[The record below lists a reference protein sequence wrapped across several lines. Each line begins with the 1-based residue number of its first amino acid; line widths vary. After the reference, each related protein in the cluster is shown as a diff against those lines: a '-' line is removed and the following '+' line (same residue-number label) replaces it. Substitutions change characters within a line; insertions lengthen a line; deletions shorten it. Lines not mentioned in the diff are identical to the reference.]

1 MIIRPKDPLLL
12 AGKVM
17 ALLMQ
22 AGMAIA
28 TLALLVAIPAVMF
41 FHEEVVEAFAQEV
54 NDPAAT
60 LPLGALVGVMFIGLA
75 VVVLLYFFFD
85 RLRRIIATVGEGDP
99 FQPENAKRLS
109 QMGWIMLSVQL
120 LAVAALA
127 VVIPVVRA
135 VEKFEDIH
143 VATGGKVDFGL
154 LLLTIVLFILARVF
168 RHGAAMRDDLE
179 GTV

>member
-1 MIIRPKDPLLL
+1 MALGPKDPLLL

-28 TLALLVAIPAVMF
+28 AIALVIAIPAVALY
-41 FHEEVVEAFAQEV
+41 HAEIIAAFAREV
-54 NDPAAT
+54 NDPAVS
-60 LPLGALVGVMFIGLA
+60 LPLGALIGIMMIGLA
-75 VVVLLYFFFD
+75 VVILLFFFFD

-99 FQPENAKRLS
+99 FQPENAGRLS
-109 QMGWIMLSVQL
+109 QMGWIMLAVQVASIP
-120 LAVAALA
+120 AVALIMAIARQLEQ
-127 VVIPVVRA
+127 
-135 VEKFEDIH
+135 VETVHF
-143 VATGGKVDFGL
+143 ATGGKVDFGL

-168 RHGAAMRDDLE
+168 RHGAAMREDLE

>member
-1 MIIRPKDPLLL
+1 MTIAPKDPLLF

-28 TLALLVAIPAVMF
+28 ALALVVAIPALAIYRDRANAVYAR
-41 FHEEVVEAFAQEV
+41 EVGES
-54 NDPAAT
+54 AAT
-60 LPLGALVGVMFIGLA
+60 LPLGAIIGIMLIGL
-75 VVVLLYFFFD
+75 VVVALLFLFFG

-99 FQPENAKRLS
+99 FQPDNAQRLS

-120 LAVAALA
+120 LAIPA
-127 VVIPVVRA
+127 VGLLIPIARA
-135 VEKFEDIH
+135 VEKVETAHF
-143 VATGGKVDFGL
+143 ATGGKVDFGL

-168 RHGAAMRDDLE
+168 RHGAAMREDLE

>member
-1 MIIRPKDPLLL
+1 MSIRPKDPLLL

-22 AGMAIA
+22 AAMAIGA
-28 TLALLVAIPAVMF
+28 LALLIAIPVVTF
-41 FHEEVVEAFAQEV
+41 YHEDVIDAFAREV
-54 NDPAAT
+54 NDPAAS
-60 LPLGALVGVMFIGLA
+60 LPIGALIGIMLIGLA
-75 VVVLLYFFFD
+75 VVGLLFFFFD

-99 FQPENAKRLS
+99 FQPGNANRLS
-109 QMGWIMLSVQL
+109 QMGWLILSVQL
-120 LAVAALA
+120 LAVPANWLIMPIARAADEA
-127 VVIPVVRA
+127 QTVH
-135 VEKFEDIH
+135 F
-143 VATGGKVDFGL
+143 ATGGKVDFGL